1 MTTLHSTP
9 ISPAIGSEIHGLDL
23 AKPLPEETLVNLRQT
38 LADRGVI
45 FFRDQELTPDQHLAF
60 ARSFGGIEINR
71 FFTPVPGQPEIAE
84 VRKEPDQ
91 KKAIGEAWHTDCSYD
106 TEPALGSILYAR
118 EVPPNGGDTLF
129 ASMYA
134 AYEAL
139 SPGLQKML
147 CTLKAVHSSVH
158 IFGATGAL
166 ANKDMAN
173 RIGNPDAAKQYSVH
187 PVIITHP
194 VSGRKAMYVNRA
206 FTTHFEGW
214 TPEESAPLL
223 QFLYKHAEKP
233 EFQCRFNWKVG
244 SMAFWDNRCT
254 WHYAANDYHGHR
266 RLMHRITLAGTT
278 LG

>member
-1 MTTLHSTP
+1 MTALHTTP

-23 AKPLPEETLVNLRQT
+23 AKPLPETTLASLRQT

-45 FFRDQELTPDQHLAF
+45 FFRNQDLTPDQHLAF
-60 ARSFGGIEINR
+60 ARSFGDIEINR

-84 VRKEPDQ
+84 VRKEPEQ
-91 KKAIGEAWHTDCSYD
+91 KSAIGEAWHTDHSYD

-118 EVPPNGGDTLF
+118 IVPPNGGDTLF

-147 CTLKAVHSSVH
+147 GTLKAVHSSAHV
-158 IFGATGAL
+158 FGAMGAFSRM
-166 ANKDMAN
+166 DTAN
-173 RIGNPDAAKQYSVH
+173 RIGNTDAAKQYSVH

-214 TPEESAPLL
+214 TAEESAPLL
-223 QFLYKHAEKP
+223 QYLYKHAEQP
-233 EFQCRFNWKVG
+233 EFQCRFTWQVG

-254 WHYAANDYHGHR
+254 WHYASNDYHGHR
-266 RLMHRITLAGTT
+266 RLMHRITLAGTA
-278 LG
+278 LS